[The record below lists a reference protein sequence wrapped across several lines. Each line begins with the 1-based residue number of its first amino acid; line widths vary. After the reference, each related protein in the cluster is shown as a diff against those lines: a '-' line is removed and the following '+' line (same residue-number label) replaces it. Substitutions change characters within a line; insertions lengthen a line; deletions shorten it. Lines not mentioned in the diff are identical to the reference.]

1 MTALLRLPLALAL
14 LATSATTALAQATAN
29 PVTTADDAFGFTIGD
44 ESVGIYDASSVRG
57 FDLEAAGN
65 YRVNGGYFVK
75 SSGVSSFFLDT
86 TTVRIGLNTLNVDLP
101 GPSGVVDFKLR
112 DPAAGEPSQLTAG
125 LDEYEQ
131 PFLDLLLK
139 RRSGDGRFS
148 GALGLGLVF
157 DKKDAQGGDDGQSW
171 LLGGTARATL
181 GAATARVFGGEY
193 NYERAGTFRFTL
205 DDPAERPRLKRGRYL
220 GQDWARSK
228 GQRRI
233 AGLLLDTPLGA
244 GWTAGATGVFS
255 QEDPTRAASQLFLGL
270 DGDLQARSLVIAS
283 PQQRA
288 TAWSGEAR
296 LGWTGE
302 TGAAAHRL
310 TFLARGRRSRHSFGG
325 DRVLD
330 LGRVGLDQPIPA
342 VARPDLSGARAN
354 LSDETDQW
362 GLGASYR
369 LSWANRLTL
378 NAGVLRTDYEKT
390 FIAADGVARSRA
402 VAPVLYNIGGA
413 VRVTPDLDLYG
424 SYSRGLEEAGAA
436 PSSAANRN
444 EVLNAIRVTQREIG
458 ARYAVSDDVTLVVA
472 AFQTEK
478 PYAGLDAAT
487 NVFRTLGSVRHRGV
501 EASLSGRLNEAL
513 TVVVGG
519 VWLDPAISGD
529 EVESGVV
536 GRRPLGVARLR
547 GVANLN
553 YTVAAVP
560 GLSLDAGLEHVGARP
575 FRAAVGPDGRQPR
588 LPAEWEANFGLRYR
602 LSVAGWRPTLRAQ
615 VLNAFGGYGLSV
627 NGAETLDYSAPRRV
641 RVLLTTEF

>member
-1 MTALLRLPLALAL
+1 MTAFRRLPLALLL
-14 LATSATTALAQATAN
+14 LATSATSALAQATAN
-29 PVTTADDAFGFTIGD
+29 PVTNADDAFGFTIGD

-75 SSGVSSFFLDT
+75 SSGVSSFFVDT

-112 DPAAGEPSQLTAG
+112 DPAAGEPSYVTTG

-131 PFLDLLLK
+131 PYMDLLLK
-139 RRSGDGRFS
+139 HRSEDGRFS

-157 DKKDAQGGDDGQSW
+157 DKKDAQGGEDGQSW

-181 GAATARVFGGEY
+181 GPVTARVFGGDY
-193 NYERAGTFRFTL
+193 DYERAGTFRFTL
-205 DDPAERPRLKRGRYL
+205 DDPNERPRLKRGRYL

-233 AGLLLDTPLGA
+233 AGLLLDAPLGA
-244 GWTAGATGVFS
+244 SWTVGATGVFS
-255 QEDPTRAASQLFLGL
+255 QEDPTRAVSQLFLGL
-270 DGDLQARSLVIAS
+270 DEALQARSLIIAS

-296 LGWTGE
+296 LSWTGE
-302 TGAAAHRL
+302 TGAARHRV
-310 TFLARGRRSRHSFGG
+310 TFLARGRRSRSSFGG
-325 DRVLD
+325 DQVLD
-330 LGRVGLDQPIPA
+330 QGQVGLDRPVA
-342 VARPDLSGARAN
+342 ALARPDLSGARAN
-354 LSDETDQW
+354 LRDETDQW

-369 LSWANRLTL
+369 MSWANRLTV

-390 FIAADGVARSRA
+390 FIAADGLARSRSA
-402 VAPVLYNIGGA
+402 APILYNLGGA
-413 VRVTPDLDLYG
+413 ARITRSLDLYG

-444 EVLNAIRVTQREIG
+444 EVLNAIRVTQREVG
-458 ARYAVSDDVTLVVA
+458 ARYAVSDGMTLVVA

-478 PYAGLDAAT
+478 PYAGLDATT
-487 NVFRTLGSVRHRGV
+487 NIFRTLGSVRHRGV
-501 EASLSGRLNEAL
+501 EASLSGRLSEAL

-519 VWLDPAISGD
+519 VWLDPTLSGD
-529 EVESGVV
+529 EVESGAI

-547 GVANLN
+547 GVANVN
-553 YTVAAVP
+553 YTVSAVP
-560 GLSLDAGLEHVGARP
+560 GLSLDAGLEYVGARP

-588 LPAEWEANFGLRYR
+588 LSADWEANFGLRYR
-602 LSVAGWRPTLRAQ
+602 LDVGGWRPTLRAQ
-615 VLNAFGGYGLSV
+615 VLNAFGSYGLSV
-627 NGAETLDYSAPRRV
+627 NGAETLDYSAPRRF